1 MINRFNVLKNIG
13 IKPESSIPKNLIDKV
28 DLILLNKR
36 DEWKIFG
43 SSMYRIQRYY
53 GDIDVRETY
62 VDNKSIED
70 ILNKAAKTIKK
81 IVRDINS
88 TPISYFSEFKAGLDL
103 RYDIDIGKP
112 NNGIYYPLKEAIAK
126 IKRLYKQKL
135 LNDTEYK
142 TLIEILKLTE
152 TNANNYD
159 ICYNI
164 LRERRILRW
173 TSKEVIQ
180 GYKILPN
187 GVIMNLVYAMG
198 MKTHIKI
205 DYITVSNGNFIEITN
220 IIFLGKINKNKNG
233 SIIDFIN
240 VDDNYNSSHVYVKQM
255 REEIEK
261 LFYSDFYFSLFK
273 CMKRVFALTKS
284 FYKYALDINDSEKIN
299 YYGNIILE
307 LSPIISGDI
316 SSLYQIKS
324 FLSSIKR
331 LYELKVSIPEELL
344 MKQLYSI
351 QFNITN
357 LLFIKNDDF
366 INFNKIISI
375 FEQDNNISSRQKLI
389 SALDNYFQ
397 HLTNQRTLF
406 RIDEF
411 NFNPLPE
418 EFVPLFPIYNHEK
431 IKLYLDDVLTFK
443 ITESKDGF
451 TYIKDNHGELILK
464 TSIKPKLFSFP
475 KEKLSGLIR
484 EKNFDSYE
492 LELKEKGLPNKDI
505 HIKNINPYKKYVRE
519 KNKNSKKKLIDDLS
533 IIADRLTKQTIVKL
547 KDKYNIS
554 KTLEDEI
561 YENAFDSYLEFLYS
575 AHFKNFIKNS
585 VDYELYLDH
594 ITRIIEKEQK
604 EVLDKIFYVKGSGK
618 RKLKRKTKL
627 RRRSKVKLDEDDS
640 EDEMYKQFDKTET
653 PEERYAKY
661 IKRIRKIDIDLNNKR
676 FLNIEEE
683 RKKREEENRRR
694 GIII

>member
-13 IKPESSIPKNLIDKV
+13 IKPESSIPKNLIDRV
-28 DLILLNKR
+28 DLILLNER

-43 SSMYRIQRYY
+43 SSMYRIQKYY

-62 VDNKSIED
+62 VDNKSVGD
-70 ILNKAAKTIKK
+70 ILNKAAETIKK

-112 NNGIYYPLKEAIAK
+112 NNGIYHPLKEAIPK
-126 IKRLYKQKL
+126 IKILYKQKL
-135 LNDTEYK
+135 LDNTEYK

-180 GYKILPN
+180 GYKLLPN
-187 GVIMNLVYAMG
+187 GVMMNLVHAMG

-220 IIFLGKINKNKNG
+220 IIFLGKINKNKKG

-284 FYKYALDINDSEKIN
+284 FYKYALDINDNEKIN
-299 YYGNIILE
+299 YYGSIILE

-375 FEQDNNISSRQKLI
+375 FEQDKNISSRQKLI

-411 NFNPLPE
+411 SFNPLPE
-418 EFVPLFPIYNHEK
+418 IFVPLFKIYNHEK

-484 EKNFDSYE
+484 EKDFDSYKLE
-492 LELKEKGLPNKDI
+492 LEENGLSN
-505 HIKNINPYKKYVRE
+505 KNI
-519 KNKNSKKKLIDDLS
+519 
-533 IIADRLTKQTIVKL
+533 
-547 KDKYNIS
+547 
-554 KTLEDEI
+554 
-561 YENAFDSYLEFLYS
+561 
-575 AHFKNFIKNS
+575 
-585 VDYELYLDH
+585 
-594 ITRIIEKEQK
+594 
-604 EVLDKIFYVKGSGK
+604 
-618 RKLKRKTKL
+618 
-627 RRRSKVKLDEDDS
+627 
-640 EDEMYKQFDKTET
+640 
-653 PEERYAKY
+653 
-661 IKRIRKIDIDLNNKR
+661 
-676 FLNIEEE
+676 
-683 RKKREEENRRR
+683 
-694 GIII
+694 